1 MSFHPVCLEDIRGR
15 CKFEENAKRYY
26 LSGAENE
33 QTLAENEQTLAENE
47 TAFQKV
53 CMKRRIITC

>member
-33 QTLAENEQTLAENE
+33 QTLAENE